1 MDYCRSAIGEE
12 DEAAVE
18 IPILQRPDIRNFV
31 LTFPS
36 KAFII
41 LLNFTYWHKGSDEEE
56 YIGFRKPREKMAGV
70 NLREEGME
78 VASELRS

>member
-1 MDYCRSAIGEE
+1 MTKFDI
-12 DEAAVE
+12 D
-18 IPILQRPDIRNFV
+18 IPAQSFYNI
-31 LTFPS
+31 T
-36 KAFII
+36 
-41 LLNFTYWHKGSDEEE
+41 NFTYYYKGSDEEE

>member
-1 MDYCRSAIGEE
+1 MAWKVRKSTK
-12 DEAAVE
+12 E
-18 IPILQRPDIRNFV
+18 IQTQWDNEFWL
-31 LTFPS
+31 LTFRH

-41 LLNFTYWHKGSDEEE
+41 LLNFTYHYKGSDEEE

>member
-1 MDYCRSAIGEE
+1 MERLKNGIIHEYSDKF
-12 DEAAVE
+12 
-18 IPILQRPDIRNFV
+18 L
-31 LTFPS
+31 LTFLH

-41 LLNFTYWHKGSDEEE
+41 LLISHYCKGSDEEE
-56 YIGFRKPREKMAGV
+56 YIGFRKPREKMVGV